1 MPMTMAQALVAEF
14 AQEAQATRKMLERVP
29 GDKLDWQPHEKSM
42 TLGRLAS
49 HIADLPE
56 WVTTITGKDE
66 TDIGGDYEPWI
77 AASTE
82 ELVKK
87 FDQCVA
93 SFKETLGDLSDQA
106 LLQSWTLRNA
116 LCAAA
121 SSRCPLSPGSSS
133 LIATSELSEADANQ
147 RRPWN
152 RLRHSHPVAARRV
165 CRSGAACV
173 S

>member
-82 ELVKK
+82 ELVEK

-106 LLQSWTLRNA
+106 LLQSWTLRNGETEIFTI
-116 LCAAA
+116 
-121 SSRCPLSPGSSS
+121 PK
-133 LIATSELSEADANQ
+133 
-147 RRPWN
+147 
-152 RLRHSHPVAARRV
+152 VAALRGFVMSHSFHHRGQLSV
-165 CRSGAACV
+165 FLRLLDVPLPQVYGPTADERGGF
-173 S
+173 